1 MYAAW
6 NRGEHLGAPG
16 LLDETV
22 EYANPPGAVE
32 PGIRRGLAAFGEAA
46 AKVLEAWESWHME
59 PQEFEARGDH
69 VAVALRF
76 EGRGR
81 GSGVAVEGRESALWT
96 IRDGRVVRYAW
107 FHGPADAFRAAGIER

>member
-1 MYAAW
+1 MYEAW
-6 NRGEHLGAPG
+6 NRHELLGPPG
-16 LLDETV
+16 LLDESV

-32 PGIRRGLAAFGEAA
+32 PGVRHGLVAFGEAVA
-46 AKVLEAWESWHME
+46 NTLQSWEIWHME

-81 GSGVAVEGRESALWT
+81 GSGVEVEGRESALWT

-107 FHGPADAFRAAGIER
+107 FHGPDDAFQAAGIER